1 MERKTFTLV
10 ALLTLFVFHS
20 QGQTLQD
27 SILNNKLKVVKQ
39 IKVSETNTPI
49 YQLFATENSWASI
62 KLDTRN
68 GKMWQVH
75 FSISKD
81 NFEGVLS
88 INSNSLVK
96 TEEEI
101 AGRFTLYPTKNI
113 YNFILLDQIDGRTFK
128 VQWHNESDK
137 RFIREIY

>member
-1 MERKTFTLV
+1 MERKLFTLI
-10 ALLTLFVFHS
+10 ALLTLFVLHS
-20 QGQTLQD
+20 KGQTLQD
-27 SILNNKLKVVKQ
+27 SVLKNKQKVDKS
-39 IKVSETNTPI
+39 IKVCETHTPI
-49 YQLFATENSWASI
+49 YKLFPTENSWASI

-68 GKMWQVH
+68 GKIWQVH
-75 FSISKD
+75 FSISND

-88 INSNSLVK
+88 INSNSLVSPD
-96 TEEEI
+96 EEI

-128 VQWHNESDK
+128 VQWHNDSDK

>member
-1 MERKTFTLV
+1 MGRNIFTLI
-10 ALLTLFVFHS
+10 ALFTLSVLHS

-27 SILNNKLKVVKQ
+27 SILNNKQKVDKP
-39 IKVSETNTPI
+39 IKVSDTHTPI
-49 YQLFATENSWASI
+49 YQLYPTENSWASI

-68 GKMWQVH
+68 GKLWQVH
-75 FSISKD
+75 FSISND

-88 INSNSLVK
+88 INLNSLVK
-96 TEEEI
+96 PEEEI

-128 VQWHNESDK
+128 VQWNNDSDK